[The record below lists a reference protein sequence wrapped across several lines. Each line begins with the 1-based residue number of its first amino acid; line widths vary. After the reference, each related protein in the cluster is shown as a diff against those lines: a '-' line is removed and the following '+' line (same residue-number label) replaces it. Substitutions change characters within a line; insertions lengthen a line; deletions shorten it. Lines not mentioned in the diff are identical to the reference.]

1 MATECRRL
9 RAVLSSSACQTT
21 LSLQTGH
28 NSVAPSRF
36 DGPLRR
42 QLMTLLFLVG
52 CCPSCGSD
60 IRNYSSGAGMPR
72 PPCRA
77 DRSNPMSKGPC
88 RTHPA
93 LREGIRTTERLAQA
107 WRCATPSYKGRHQ
120 CRRQGVATNAG
131 DKGRSTRWLKGRRKR
146 VGGGNAD
153 RALLVPPSLA
163 DELTPPRSR
172 GLPPCLCESEG
183 CRTVG
188 GHVSCR
194 ACVDARATWLC
205 RRLVLRLG
213 AHRVVEAQ
221 GVVPKPESPELL
233 ERPSF
238 AV

>member
-163 DELTPPRSR
+163 DELTPRGREVCRRVSVRARDAGQLAGTSHAELAWTRGRHGYVAALCCVLEPTGSSKPRASCPSRSR
-172 GLPPCLCESEG
+172 
-183 CRTVG
+183 
-188 GHVSCR
+188 
-194 ACVDARATWLC
+194 
-205 RRLVLRLG
+205 
-213 AHRVVEAQ
+213 Q
-221 GVVPKPESPELL
+221 
-233 ERPSF
+233 SF
-238 AV
+238 